1 LFRLVFS
8 LSVLFSAVVVVVL
21 FRRRRL
27 LLGCDQMVLSTGVA
41 ERLVIFGS
49 GGGDFWC
56 GC

>member
-1 LFRLVFS
+1 VFS
-8 LSVLFSAVVVVVL
+8 LSVLFYAVVVVVL

-56 GC
+56 EC